1 MIKFFRKIRYDLME
15 KNKTG
20 KPAMPAGRYLKYA
33 IGEIILVVIGILIA
47 LSINNWNEEH
57 KKKALMI
64 TNIKSIHEDIQADI
78 YDIQKVNKS
87 LLNQIVAA
95 KNIIP
100 IMESENRFIADSLK
114 FIMDFNSFTTA
125 PIISERS
132 NTWSFLN
139 SSGVVSEFPDSKLLK
154 LLQDYYKNYND
165 VVTNFSNS
173 GNPVRLEIRKL
184 KYELFSDTEHRK
196 FFPTNSPK
204 APNAEVYNSIF
215 EDRRILPLCRYIG
228 SSANYFENSFNSVQ
242 SKAEIILDYID
253 EKYN

>member
-20 KPAMPAGRYLKYA
+20 KYLKYA
-33 IGEIILVVIGILIA
+33 VGEIVLVVVGILIA

-64 TNIKSIHEDIQADI
+64 TNIKSMAEDIQTDI
-78 YDIQKVNKS
+78 YDIQKAKKS
-87 LLNQIVAA
+87 LENQIVAA

-100 IMESENRFIADSLK
+100 IMESENRYIADSLK
-114 FIMDFNSFTTA
+114 FIMGFNSFTTT

-132 NTWSFLN
+132 NTWRFLN
-139 SSGVVSEFPDSKLLK
+139 SSGVVSEFPDSKLLT

-165 VVTNFSNS
+165 VVTNFTNS
-173 GNPVRLEIRKL
+173 GNPVRLELRKL
-184 KYELFSDTEHRK
+184 KYELFSDMEHRK

-204 APNAEVYNSIF
+204 APSAKVYNSIF
-215 EDRRILPLCRYIG
+215 EDRRILPLCRFIG
-228 SSANYFENSFNSVQ
+228 STASYFENRFNSVQ
-242 SKAEIILDYID
+242 SKGETILDYIN

>member
-1 MIKFFRKIRYDLME
+1 ME

-20 KPAMPAGRYLKYA
+20 KYLKYA
-33 IGEIILVVIGILIA
+33 IGEIVLVVIGILIA
-47 LSINNWNEEH
+47 LSINNWNEEY

-64 TNIKSIHEDIQADI
+64 TNIKSIEEDVKVDI
-78 YDIQKVNKS
+78 YDIQNTITI
-87 LLNQIVAA
+87 LHAQALAA

-100 IMESENRFIADSLK
+100 IMESENRFIADSLR
-114 FIMDFNSFTTA
+114 FIMDFSSFSTT
-125 PIISERS
+125 PIISERP

-139 SSGVVSEFPDSKLLK
+139 SSGVVSEFPDSKLLT

-165 VVTNFSNS
+165 VVTNFTNAA
-173 GNPVRLEIRKL
+173 NPVRLEIRKL
-184 KYELFSDTEHRK
+184 KYELFSNTEHRK

-204 APNAEVYNSIF
+204 PPSVEVYNSIF
-215 EDRRILPLCRYIG
+215 EDGRILPLCRYIG

-242 SKAEIILDYID
+242 SKAEIILDYVD